1 MSGPGEIRRI
11 SSGGPYEEAIGYSR
25 AVALPNGLVLV
36 SGCTG
41 IQAGRLVAGGPY
53 EQARA
58 ALATAL
64 DALARLGL
72 TAADVVRT
80 RMYVVHNGDTA
91 EVGRA
96 HADVF
101 GEVRP
106 AATLVLV
113 AGLIDPEMSV
123 EIEVEAYRAPGVDA

>member
-1 MSGPGEIRRI
+1 MSGAVRRI
-11 SSGGPYEEAIGYSR
+11 SSGGPWEERFGYAR
-25 AVALPNGLVLV
+25 AVALPGGLALV

-41 IQAGRLVAGGPY
+41 IQASGSLVAGGPY

-64 DALARLGL
+64 DALGRLGL
-72 TAADVVRT
+72 SAADVVRT
-80 RMYVVHNGDTA
+80 RMYVVHARDVD

-96 HADVF
+96 HADVL

-113 AGLIDPEMSV
+113 AGLIDPEMLV
-123 EIEVEAYRAPGVDA
+123 EIEVEAYGNPEATA